1 MATAGVPA
9 KGAADQSVTR
19 LGDRHASERDFLIL
33 DSCRSGADANAI
45 GKEFFDDAEHARSL
59 SADGPGANWC

>member
-1 MATAGVPA
+1 MATAGLPA
-9 KGAADQSVTR
+9 KGFADQLVTR

-45 GKEFFDDAEHARSL
+45 GKEIFDDAEHARPL
-59 SADGPGANWC
+59 SADGPDAN